1 MICRLTH
8 VTKPSPMIR
17 GVSAGSKH
25 NRRTMCSHLNNSLW
39 EYRSYQYLNAC
50 ALSHDSSVIWVRIKK
65 LSIRFMGG
73 YIAISYDKSQLLQNG
88 YSQLSLYQTWWIWC
102 NRNCV
107 RIWIVIAPSSL
118 ALIAPLKTALSFP
131 LKVSLYAYV
140 GGGKGHD
147 VDKPKILLEYE

>member
-1 MICRLTH
+1 MLRNLRLWLG
-8 VTKPSPMIR
+8 

-25 NRRTMCSHLNNSLW
+25 NRRRLCSHLNNSLW

-107 RIWIVIAPSSL
+107 RIWIVIVLSSS
-118 ALIAPLKTALSFP
+118 ALIAYPKIALSCIR
-131 LKVSLYAYV
+131 KVLPFVLLVVA
-140 GGGKGHD
+140 KGMMLINR
-147 VDKPKILLEYE
+147 KYC

>member
-1 MICRLTH
+1 MLQSLL
-8 VTKPSPMIR
+8 PWLGG

-88 YSQLSLYQTWWIWC
+88 YSQPSLHKTWWIWC
-102 NRNCV
+102 NRNYV
-107 RIWIVIAPSSL
+107 RIWIVIVLSSS
-118 ALIAPLKTALSFP
+118 ALIAHPKMALSFTR
-131 LKVSLYAYV
+131 KVLLYAYV
-140 GGGKGHD
+140 GGAKGMMLINR
-147 VDKPKILLEYE
+147 KYY

>member
-8 VTKPSPMIR
+8 VAKPSPMIR
-17 GVSAGSKH
+17 GGVLSGSKR
-25 NRRTMCSHLNNSLW
+25 NRWRMCSHLNNSLW
-39 EYRSYQYLNAC
+39 VDRSYQYLNAC

-73 YIAISYDKSQLLQNG
+73 YIAISYHKSQLLQNG

-107 RIWIVIAPSSL
+107 RIWIVIVPSSS
-118 ALIAPLKTALSFP
+118 ALIAHHKTALSFTP
-131 LKVSLYAYV
+131 KVSLYAYV
-140 GGGKGHD
+140 GGAKGMM
-147 VDKPKILLEYE
+147 